1 MFRKK
6 EHSISSKSYY
16 ISSRR
21 RKRRRRKVRN
31 NLQNDKFF
39 QLTLRALSSR
49 EEEKKEKRKK
59 GDRIFAWPRYRLR
72 IFGLF
77 SNNGGSDSDSL
88 SRGKSKRRN
97 NGPPFI
103 QNRVAPS
110 KRAPVLHTKRLES
123 HGYYLLEYIQ
133 TSFFLL
139 PLPIR
144 KQISKQ
150 DGRHISSPLPLIP
163 LHSIFL
169 ILSSFLLF
177 SARSKWNVH
186 IRIDKVRDRLKG
198 RGGTG
203 PRWNGRKGE

>member
-16 ISSRR
+16 IS
-21 RKRRRRKVRN
+21 RKRRRRRKVRN
-31 NLQNDKFF
+31 NLQNDQFF

-139 PLPIR
+139 PLPYLYIF
-144 KQISKQ
+144 SPSSF
-150 DGRHISSPLPLIP
+150 SSPFYLPYFI
-163 LHSIFL
+163 IFP
-169 ILSSFLLF
+169 SFF
-177 SARSKWNVH
+177 GQKQVECAYPSYR
-186 IRIDKVRDRLKG
+186 
-198 RGGTG
+198 
-203 PRWNGRKGE
+203 